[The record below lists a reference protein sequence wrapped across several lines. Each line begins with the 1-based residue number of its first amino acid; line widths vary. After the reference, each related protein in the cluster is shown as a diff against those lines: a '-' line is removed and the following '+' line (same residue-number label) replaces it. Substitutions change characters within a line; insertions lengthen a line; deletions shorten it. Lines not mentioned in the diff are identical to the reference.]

1 MLGAG
6 AVSLSRVCV
15 DLQVRFHLS
24 CGLACAES
32 LVCVISQLFTLQ
44 FDELAPAH
52 PLAGLL
58 APHFFGGF
66 LTEFQTHFFNSR
78 NLFKESQRPRT
89 KNQIQGPRVKNQGL
103 RVKVRERESR
113 TKTQGPRA
121 KDQEPDSRTKSQ
133 EPRAKGEG
141 PRTEIKDQ
149 IPHWGAFFEE
159 CHFDLENTLRPKTF
173 TICLKHIRIL

>member
-1 MLGAG
+1 MK
-6 AVSLSRVCV
+6 
-15 DLQVRFHLS
+15 D
-24 CGLACAES
+24 
-32 LVCVISQLFTLQ
+32 
-44 FDELAPAH
+44 
-52 PLAGLL
+52 
-58 APHFFGGF
+58 
-66 LTEFQTHFFNSR
+66 
-78 NLFKESQRPRT
+78 
-89 KNQIQGPRVKNQGL
+89 
-103 RVKVRERESR
+103 RERESR
-113 TKTQGPRA
+113 TSTQGPRTKDQEPDSRTKSQEPRA